1 MLCYWEA
8 KRIVYWLHLI
18 DYIIFMKTYV
28 PLKYVV
34 LNIKKRQQI
43 LMKDWKLKQYCWHLT
58 IWWFDQEG
66 SSAFGQF
73 VRQTRGIMA
82 LVIGNI
88 QKRKKKSLF
97 SYLEFRCIK
106 TFVHVLQDVRKR
118 LLPSSFQNKII
129 FEIFIAITGSFSS
142 AKTTSSSKT
151 V

>member
-34 LNIKKRQQI
+34 LNIKKRQHI
-43 LMKDWKLKQYCWHLT
+43 LMKDWNLKQYCWHLT
-58 IWWFDQEG
+58 IWWFDQES

-73 VRQTRGIMA
+73 VRQTRCIMA

-118 LLPSSFQNKII
+118 LLPSSFQNRII
-129 FEIFIAITGSFSS
+129 FEIFIAITGSFSA
-142 AKTTSSSKT
+142 AKTNSSSKT

>member
-34 LNIKKRQQI
+34 LNIKKRQHI
-43 LMKDWKLKQYCWHLT
+43 LMKDWNLKQYCWHLT
-58 IWWFDQEG
+58 IWWFDQES

-73 VRQTRGIMA
+73 VRQTRCIMA

-106 TFVHVLQDVRKR
+106 TFVHVLQDIRKR
-118 LLPSSFQNKII
+118 LLPSSFQNRII
-129 FEIFIAITGSFSS
+129 FEIFIAITGSFSA
-142 AKTTSSSKT
+142 AKTNSSSKT

>member
-34 LNIKKRQQI
+34 LNIKKRQHI
-43 LMKDWKLKQYCWHLT
+43 LMKDWNLKQYCWHLT
-58 IWWFDQEG
+58 IWWFDQES

-73 VRQTRGIMA
+73 VRQTRCIMA

-106 TFVHVLQDVRKR
+106 TFVHVLQDVRKG
-118 LLPSSFQNKII
+118 LLPSSFQNRII
-129 FEIFIAITGSFSS
+129 FEIFIAITGSFSA
-142 AKTTSSSKT
+142 AKTNSSSKT